1 MNSISIK
8 NRKLIYQIK
17 SNNLFF
23 LYIIYSLLIIPIR
36 LFSYFSAFYSL
47 SGNIILLTNEG
58 MELYNT
64 NYKNSS
70 KISLQNISTDF
81 LSNEDQRHLIFLT
94 NLPTANNGNFSIFCF
109 GPNIFI
115 LKDDNYQVDIN
126 IKSFYSFY
134 KILIPY
140 QFEGTSVKF
149 ILGGFN
155 LNTAKKYYIYLK
167 LYNSNNLEF
176 EKIINYQE
184 ETGIIGDIN
193 ENAIACQFMHF
204 NNSKT
209 YDLICFFQTFTK
221 EVIPI
226 IYEGEE
232 VDEEIIYHCQLSAN
246 FFDIENNFTL
256 KNYLIYENETIK
268 IEGIKSITSK
278 DKKRCLICYSNYNID
293 DIINGYKTNCI
304 IYNSEKNKWENEFEL
319 YNNCINKNYY
329 MDFIYINNTQEYIF
343 YCFGGR
349 YIVSVF
355 YFDSN
360 FNLRMINGNNA
371 NRTFTLYG
379 IIRNVMTS
387 SLVYLPNT
395 NKFLF
400 LYSYKEDSIS
410 LYLNSIEL
418 CLNERSLYNC
428 SNKLENNT
436 LFNYSDTI
444 NNVSDDSISDTPNKM
459 EDFNTINND
468 NTNSKSEYINIL
480 DNSEIT
486 KNNSNVNSNTL
497 INSFPEINFTKID
510 NIYMAELNITKNELV
525 NNIEDIM
532 KQIEIGKNYK
542 IEGKDYDIIISPF
555 NTYQSLNTTY
565 VDLGECTNIL
575 RGKYNLSSEE
585 VISILQIEI
594 HSLNE
599 KVLSDKVE
607 YLLYDEE
614 KNQLD
619 LSFCED
625 IPISIDYKI
634 KNTSLIN
641 TSLVNYFSNLNID
654 IYNHNDSFFN
664 DICYSFS
671 DTSSSTDLVLED
683 READIYQN
691 YSLCEEN
698 CVYTKIDI
706 ENMRVK
712 CQCQVKTEVIADE
725 KPPFFFK
732 IIENSFIDSNFG
744 VIKCFY
750 QVFNFSN
757 KTKNCG
763 FWASVLIVGFH
774 IPLFIIFFIYGLKSV
789 KDFIFKEMKRNDY
802 INKASKNHPPKIKFK
817 NYERDDSI
825 KKENDEM
832 PKTNRIITEVFP
844 HQKLKIR
851 KSKIKNIKKMNTL
864 KGHFANYSN
873 KFDSQK
879 TNEILQLSEKR
890 DDLMMNM
897 EKNGNNLYKVNAF
910 IKKNI
915 PKIING
921 EKKVKS
927 RYSFKKVRFNVLK
940 DDKSIIKK
948 LDSKDSNYQL
958 TEVKVRKKKKKSKLY
973 KLRNSEKKNLA
984 ASEIFEKLLGNEEKK
999 KFPGFYNLIHVSAN
1013 NNSTNRPLDSKFI
1026 LDNFEYETAIIYDK
1040 RSFFRIYFICLLSKE
1055 NILNTFFF
1063 KSPLEVTSIRLC
1075 LFIFNYS
1082 CDFAL
1087 NAFFYLNQK
1096 ISDRYHYSGE
1106 NLFIYS
1112 IVNNLTI
1119 SITSTLCGFI
1129 LFNLLSVL
1137 TNSKDQIVSIFRRE
1151 EGKMRNDKNFKI
1163 SSHTKIRI
1171 IKELNKIIHKL
1182 SLKIKAFIMIESTLL
1197 LFFCYYMVAFCS
1209 VYKKTQ
1215 FSWLADCGV
1224 SFLATIP
1231 FEFATSFLIAAFY
1244 KLALNYKLKFIYSI
1258 SMFFY
1263 SLG

>member
-1 MNSISIK
+1 MESISIK
-8 NRKLIYQIK
+8 SRKLICQFK

-36 LFSYFSAFYSL
+36 LYSYFSAFYSL
-47 SGNIILLTNEG
+47 SGDIILLSNEG

-64 NYKNSS
+64 DYKNSS
-70 KISLQNISTDF
+70 NIQVP
-81 LSNEDQRHLIFLT
+81 LS
-94 NLPTANNGNFSIFCF
+94 SS
-109 GPNIFI
+109 NIFSSEDERKKVSFVNFPSNDNGSFTICYLGPRIYI
-115 LKDDNYQVDIN
+115 LKNNIYQQYIE
-126 IKSFYSFY
+126 IREFEQIY

-149 ILGGFN
+149 ILGAVK
-155 LNTAKKYYIYLK
+155 LDKSIYYSYIYFR
-167 LYNSNNLEF
+167 LYNSNNLEV
-176 EKIINYQE
+176 EKKINYQE
-184 ETGIIGDIN
+184 ETGENVEIN
-193 ENAIACQFMHF
+193 ENAIACQFMYF
-204 NNSKT
+204 NNLEN
-209 YDLICFFQTFTK
+209 YNLICFFQLITT
-221 EVIPI
+221 EVII
-226 IYEGEE
+226 
-232 VDEEIIYHCQLSAN
+232 DEEGYEEDIEYYHLSAN
-246 FFDIENNFTL
+246 VIDIEKNFSIIDYQI
-256 KNYLIYENETIK
+256 KNENETEK
-268 IEGIKSITSK
+268 IGAIKSIASE
-278 DKKRCLICYSNYNID
+278 DKKRCLICYNG
-293 DIINGYKTNCI
+293 INQYKTKCV
-304 IYNSEKNKWENEFEL
+304 IYNSEENKWENEFKL
-319 YNNCINKNYY
+319 YDFCSNTYY
-329 MDFIYINNTQEYIF
+329 FMDFFYINNTQEYIF
-343 YCFGGR
+343 YCFHGR
-349 YIVSVF
+349 FTISLF
-355 YFDSN
+355 YFDSD
-360 FNLRMINGNNA
+360 FNLKLINGNNA
-371 NRTFTLYG
+371 NRTFTFKKTEY
-379 IIRNVMTS
+379 VYTS
-387 SLVYLPNT
+387 SFVYLPNN
-395 NKFLF
+395 NKFLL
-400 LYSYKEDSIS
+400 LYSYKSDYIYS
-410 LYLNSIEL
+410 YLNLIEL
-418 CLNERSLYNC
+418 CLNEISMYDC
-428 SNKLENNT
+428 SKIFENYT
-436 LFNYSDTI
+436 IFNYSDTI
-444 NNVSDDSISDTPNKM
+444 NILSNGSISDTQILM
-459 EDFNTINND
+459 EDLNTINND
-468 NTNSKSEYINIL
+468 TINRKSENINFF
-480 DNSEIT
+480 DNSEIIS
-486 KNNSNVNSNTL
+486 NNAIINSNTL
-497 INSFPEINFTKID
+497 INSFQEINFTKID
-510 NIYMAELNITKNELV
+510 NIYMAELNITKNEVV
-525 NNIEDIM
+525 NNIENIM
-532 KQIEIGKNYK
+532 EQIKIGKNYK
-542 IEGKDYDIIISPF
+542 IEGEDYDIIISPI
-555 NTYQSLNTTY
+555 NNYKSLNTTY
-565 VDLGECTNIL
+565 VDFGECTNIL
-575 RGKYNLSSEE
+575 RSKYNLSSEE

-594 HSLNE
+594 HSLHE

-664 DICYSFS
+664 DICYSYS

-698 CVYTKIDI
+698 CAYTKIDI
-706 ENMRVK
+706 EAMSVK
-712 CQCQVKTEVIADE
+712 CQCHVKSKIMIDD
-725 KPPFFFK
+725 KPPFFLK
-732 IIENSFIDSNFG
+732 IVKNSFADSNFG
-744 VIKCFY
+744 VIKCFH

-757 KTKNCG
+757 KFKNCG
-763 FWASVLIVGFH
+763 FWVSLVIFGLH
-774 IPLFIIFFIYGLKSV
+774 IPLFIIFFINRLKAV
-789 KDFIFKEMKRNDY
+789 KDFIFKEMKKHDY
-802 INKASKNHPPKIKFK
+802 INKTSKNHPPKIKFK
-817 NYERDDSI
+817 NSESGDLS
-825 KKENDEM
+825 KSSVKNVNDETV
-832 PKTNRIITEVFP
+832 KTNRINSDINSN
-844 HQKLKIR
+844 QKLKIK
-851 KSKIKNIKKMNTL
+851 KSKIKNIKKMSTIKNHL
-864 KGHFANYSN
+864 LNR
-873 KFDSQK
+873 FDDQR
-879 TNEILQLSEKR
+879 TNDILQLSEKK
-890 DDLMMNM
+890 DDLMNYKKN
-897 EKNGNNLYKVNAF
+897 EKNLYKVKTF
-910 IKKNI
+910 FEYSMPKKKNE
-915 PKIING
+915 
-921 EKKVKS
+921 EKKVKNRNS
-927 RYSFKKVRFNVLK
+927 YKRVKFNVSK
-940 DDKSIIKK
+940 DYKNLSNNF
-948 LDSKDSNYQL
+948 DSKDSSYQISK
-958 TEVKVRKKKKKSKLY
+958 VKVKKSK
-973 KLRNSEKKNLA
+973 KKNYKA
-984 ASEIFEKLLGNEEKK
+984 RYSHKTNFEPFEIFKKLLGNEEKK
-999 KFPGFYNLIHVSAN
+999 KFPGFYNLIHVNAN
-1013 NNSTNRPLDSKFI
+1013 NNTTNRPLDSKFI
-1026 LDNFEYETAIIYDK
+1026 LDNFEYETAIKYDK